1 MTNFYSQQG
10 QDKYVATKFFPHLR
24 YGVFIDIGAHD
35 GKTYSNT
42 LHFEKKGWTGI
53 CVEPLP
59 SVFKV
64 LKTTRQCI
72 CVNAAIDIVNGET
85 NFVSNTGYTEMLSG
99 IEKYYPE
106 KHHARRLKEQR
117 IMGGSTEIIKV
128 PTIRLD
134 TLLEKHGINRVD
146 YLNVDVEGGEY
157 EVIKSIDFNTVDIHV
172 IGFEDNYQENSA
184 SIISYLTTKGYQYDS
199 RTGGDIFMVK
209 KSIYYKK

>member
-1 MTNFYSQQG
+1 
-10 QDKYVATKFFPHLR
+10 
-24 YGVFIDIGAHD
+24 
-35 GKTYSNT
+35 
-42 LHFEKKGWTGI
+42 
-53 CVEPLP
+53 
-59 SVFKV
+59 
-64 LKTTRQCI
+64 
-72 CVNAAIDIVNGET
+72 
-85 NFVSNTGYTEMLSG
+85 MLSG

-106 KHHARRLKEQR
+106 KHHARRLNEQR

-146 YLNVDVEGGEY
+146 YLSVDVEGGEY

-209 KSIYYKK
+209 KSIYYKN